1 MHQLATLIKRELI
14 NNLTSGRYILTSIVC
29 IVLCVVS
36 IVLMSHDYQQ
46 REKQTNLARGVIRSP
61 QPLSLIAKGTNEVRP
76 VTPNSHPRYVVIGK
90 VFMRFGEERHIFEL
104 FETPDF
110 VYIVSIILSVLA
122 IFLSYDSICGEK
134 ETYTLSLVLSHS
146 LRRSTFL
153 LGKWIGG
160 YISLLLSFCP
170 AMLLMFIY
178 MFAYSGV
185 ALSGE
190 QFLRLGGI
198 IGFSLIYLSV
208 FFTLGLFVSAV
219 VHREATSLV
228 LCLFIW
234 GIWTLWIPR
243 FGILTARTI
252 LPVPSEGEHRQMKGQ
267 VVTEYSITEEQREIL
282 WSMDDTY
289 ISKVDRQIELGQNL
303 ARLSPLASYVYGS
316 TTLAHTGIPD
326 YQNHRRRLFAWV
338 KRNTRQ
344 GGHQTQWAQF
354 VHRPQTLARSF
365 SEVWIDLHF
374 LLLWNILLF
383 MGANLAFHRYDV
395 R

>member
-1 MHQLATLIKRELI
+1 MHQLATLIKHELI
-14 NNLTSGRYILTSIVC
+14 DNLTSGRYILTSIVC
-29 IVLCVVS
+29 IALCVVS
-36 IVLMSHDYQQ
+36 IVLMSHDYQH
-46 REKQTNLARGVIRSP
+46 REKQANLARGITRAP
-61 QPLSLIAKGTNEVRP
+61 QPLSLIAKGTNELRP
-76 VTPNSHPRYVVIGK
+76 VAPNSHPRYVVIGK

-122 IFLSYDSICGEK
+122 IFLAYDSICGEK
-134 ETYTLSLVLSHS
+134 ETHTLSLVLSNS

-153 LGKWIGG
+153 FGKWIGG

-170 AMLLMFIY
+170 AMLLMCIY
-178 MFAYSGV
+178 MFAFSGV

-208 FFTLGLFVSAV
+208 FFTLGLLVSV
-219 VHREATSLV
+219 VTHREAASLV
-228 LCLFIW
+228 LCLCIW
-234 GIWTLWIPR
+234 AIWTLWIPR
-243 FGILTARTI
+243 FGLLTARTM
-252 LPVPSEGEHRQMKGQ
+252 LPVPSEGEHRQMKAQ
-267 VVTEYSITEEQREIL
+267 VVTEYNITEEQREIL

-289 ISKVDRQIELGQNL
+289 ISRVDRQIELGQNL
-303 ARLSPLASYVYGS
+303 ARLSPLTSYVYSS
-316 TTLAHTGIPD
+316 TTLAHTGISD
-326 YQNHRRRLFAWV
+326 YQDHRRRLFAWV

-344 GGHQTQWAQF
+344 GGHRTQWSQF

-365 SEVWIDLHF
+365 SEVWIDLQL
-374 LLLWNILLF
+374 LLLWNALLF